1 MLDFVH
7 CEHCEKISWSDKK
20 AGPQCTPDPVTA
32 QHIRTVVSFK
42 PVRNRPTQSL
52 APGTEPER
60 PGSFCWTALQTCWRA
75 SWSFC
80 RLCDLQCVDTED
92 KEFVLL
98 FLFLTSFDFVTS
110 FDICRQKRVQQT
122 LCVVFFNA
130 VNSRLGVCTTKA
142 RIRNICAQRFTA
154 RHENESWRIQKWVE
168 LQQSSSLNV
177 FSCVSTLGLGE
188 RWREETEE
196 DCSGLHFNFIQRQKT
211 VRRVQWNMYIYIRI
225 IEFNTPLQT
234 KTWTK

>member
-1 MLDFVH
+1 MYPWPSYSSTYQD
-7 CEHCEKISWSDKK
+7 
-20 AGPQCTPDPVTA
+20 
-32 QHIRTVVSFK
+32 
-42 PVRNRPTQSL
+42 
-52 APGTEPER
+52 
-60 PGSFCWTALQTCWRA
+60 GSFVQTRQKQADTESDAWDGTREARQLLLDRPADMLASFLVILQAVWSSVCRYWRQRVCSAVPIFDILWFCDLLWHLQTKTGA
-75 SWSFC
+75 T
-80 RLCDLQCVDTED
+80 D
-92 KEFVLL
+92 
-98 FLFLTSFDFVTS
+98 
-110 FDICRQKRVQQT
+110 T
-122 LCVVFFNA
+122 LCCFFNA

>member
-122 LCVVFFNA
+122 LCVVFLTPWIQDWA
-130 VNSRLGVCTTKA
+130 SVPR
-142 RIRNICAQRFTA
+142 RP
-154 RHENESWRIQKWVE
+154 ESETSV
-168 LQQSSSLNV
+168 LNV
-177 FSCVSTLGLGE
+177 SPLDMKMKAGGSRSEWSCS
-188 RWREETEE
+188 
-196 DCSGLHFNFIQRQKT
+196 
-211 VRRVQWNMYIYIRI
+211 RVH
-225 IEFNTPLQT
+225 L
-234 KTWTK
+234 